1 MTRYVFACVRVPI
14 EITPEGRQITH
25 NDHTLLTFEECVEL
39 PDKNKPDMKQTFQEY
54 LRRTQEEEIKDK
66 EEEKEE
72 KPSEPIIVLKTE
84 IKHDTRAPLKNS
96 TFKNRKSTGS
106 SRYTRSA

>member
-25 NDHTLLTFEECVEL
+25 NDNTVLTFEECTEL
-39 PDKNKPDMKQTFQEY
+39 PEKNKPDMKQLFQEY
-54 LRRTQEEEIKDK
+54 LRRTQEEKEKEIK
-66 EEEKEE
+66 EKEE
-72 KPSEPIIVLKTE
+72 NPSESIVVLKTE

-96 TFKNRKSTGS
+96 TFKNRKSTSS

>member
-1 MTRYVFACVRVPI
+1 MARYVFACVRVPI
-14 EITPEGRQITH
+14 EITPDGRQITH
-25 NDHTLLTFEECVEL
+25 NDNTVLTFEECAEL
-39 PDKNKPDMKQTFQEY
+39 PEKNKPDMKQLFQEY
-54 LRRTQEEEIKDK
+54 LRRRQEEEKEKEIK
-66 EEEKEE
+66 EKEE

-84 IKHDTRAPLKNS
+84 IKHDTKTPLKNS